1 MRGATKELLE
11 SSNLDGEQ
19 LQIAIR
25 VAHNNLK
32 DKRRNFDEFVN
43 EGAHSR
49 IIQYSYLHLLFAQV
63 IVMVLSEESKQ
74 RQQKDT
80 MFGRIE
86 SSRVPSS
93 VRRTATGRGCFGRSP
108 GRRRDPNKS
117 NWLVSLDPHIGRS
130 RPSSPSADRSWT
142 LSFRPTAASTA
153 PRATFTSI
161 LGGRFRAPSSPMPI
175 PTMRASARKFTSA
188 IATRPRF
195 CASASATSRSRPRL
209 TAKS

>member
-1 MRGATKELLE
+1 MRRATKELLE

-80 MFGRIE
+80 MSDE
-86 SSRVPSS
+86 
-93 VRRTATGRGCFGRSP
+93 
-108 GRRRDPNKS
+108 
-117 NWLVSLDPHIGRS
+117 
-130 RPSSPSADRSWT
+130 
-142 LSFRPTAASTA
+142 
-153 PRATFTSI
+153 
-161 LGGRFRAPSSPMPI
+161 
-175 PTMRASARKFTSA
+175 
-188 IATRPRF
+188 
-195 CASASATSRSRPRL
+195 
-209 TAKS
+209 